1 MALAIVNIYKWTN
14 HNSGGFTVMIQVTG
28 DSSYPNT
35 GGTIGYPITPAT
47 FSLNSFIGT
56 SDFGST
62 VPTLAYTN
70 PGNVAPA
77 GNAGGF
83 TKIDATTSN
92 LRFFGPTGTE
102 IANTA
107 SAANISA
114 ILMAIGT

>member
-1 MALAIVNIYKWTN
+1 MALAVTNLYKWTN
-14 HNSGGFTVMIQVTG
+14 HNSGWFTVMILVTG
-28 DSSYPNT
+28 DTAYPNT

-47 FSLNSFIGT
+47 FSLNSFIAT
-56 SDFGST
+56 NDFGSS
-62 VPTLAYTN
+62 VPVLPYTN

-77 GNAGGF
+77 GAPGGF

-102 IANTA
+102 IVNAATA
-107 SAANISA
+107 AGISA